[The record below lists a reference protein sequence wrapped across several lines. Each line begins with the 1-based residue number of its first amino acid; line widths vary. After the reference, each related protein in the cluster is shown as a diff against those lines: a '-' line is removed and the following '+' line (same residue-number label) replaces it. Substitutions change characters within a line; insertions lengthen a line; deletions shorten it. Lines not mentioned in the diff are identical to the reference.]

1 MASEKYLVDFNDGQ
15 SRIIEKDDIISRHS
29 KVGLKKGQEI
39 SFWLSEDGEESCN
52 IVKGVIFAVSFD
64 HSLLEILMN
73 ARGGK
78 STKSSER
85 TRPLTA
91 TKCLEPIE
99 IPAASTSARIV
110 HESRVKK
117 ILDHQ
122 KITKESPLK
131 VKALRDNQKD
141 KKGPN
146 SWIADQVEDLMR
158 DLDQAIAL
166 EEAGKEMLSSAKQ
179 KLIFMN
185 DAIYEPPKNEAVDYA
200 GSQNSKPSSPEIIN
214 DIRPTSR
221 RVSYKLPSDSDE
233 EEELNPIP
241 AKKQKLVGDYGSS
254 EDDSDEN

>member
-52 IVKGVIFAVSFD
+52 IVKGVIFAVS
-64 HSLLEILMN
+64 S
-73 ARGGK
+73 
-78 STKSSER
+78 
-85 TRPLTA
+85 
-91 TKCLEPIE
+91 
-99 IPAASTSARIV
+99 STSARIV